1 MPAAGKGCILLPVQS
16 YRVYVQNQLD
26 DSWRS
31 LLEGFTLESQADGS
45 TLLSG
50 SVADQAA
57 LFGVL
62 VRLRD
67 MGLVILRVEQASGSH
82 PAEP

>member
-1 MPAAGKGCILLPVQS
+1 VGKGCILLPVQS

-26 DSWRS
+26 ASWQS
-31 LLEGFTLESQADGS
+31 LLEGFALEPQADGS

-67 MGLVILRVEQASGSH
+67 MGLVILRVEQASGPHS
-82 PAEP
+82 AEP